1 MTTIHHIAA
10 VATNRTIGRNG
21 SIPWDLPHD
30 RSRFKTLTMG
40 GALVAGRKTAETLPK
55 MKGRDL
61 VVVGGGVSLEEA
73 IAKASA
79 LSDHVWIIGGER
91 IYRETIHLATDL
103 FLTAVWGDYEGDAFY
118 PVIPPE
124 FRLYD
129 HFADVFQFVP
139 ADMGFGVCSTPYP
152 RGWRQ

>member
-10 VATNRTIGRNG
+10 VAANRTIGKNG

-30 RSRFKTLTMG
+30 RARFKSLTMG

-55 MKGRDL
+55 MKGREL
-61 VVVGGGVSLEEA
+61 VVVGGGVSLDEA
-73 IAKASA
+73 IKKASG

-103 FLTAVWGDYEGDAFY
+103 LLTAVWGDYDGDAFY
-118 PVIPPE
+118 PVIPE
-124 FRLYD
+124 TFRLYE
-129 HFADVFQFVP
+129 HFADIFRFAP
-139 ADMGFGVCSTPYP
+139 TDTGFGVCSTPYP